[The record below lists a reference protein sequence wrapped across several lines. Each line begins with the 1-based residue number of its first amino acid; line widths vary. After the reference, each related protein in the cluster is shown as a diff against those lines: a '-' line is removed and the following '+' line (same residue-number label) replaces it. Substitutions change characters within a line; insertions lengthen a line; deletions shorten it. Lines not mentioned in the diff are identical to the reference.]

1 MLAIAAIAIVQAAL
15 TGAPAARTPGFDE
28 RRYELW
34 ATNLYRLGFYG
45 DTATSK
51 LAKEELRSVPY
62 SAYVPPGY
70 PFMLVTL
77 KELHADDAAT
87 RRGVQAALVGLIVLT
102 AGLIS
107 LRLFGPLAALL
118 SEAILVATGVLPTYA
133 QLNMSEILF
142 TATLFGSIALAFFG
156 LRRRS
161 WHLLVCSG
169 LLLGYAILVRPQV
182 LLLPVPIAIYIAFVT
197 GRSRLALALGA
208 VFLVA
213 AYGVVAPWTIR
224 NELRLHAFVPVASY
238 TWLNLWEV
246 NNPSANGHFVRPER
260 TIPDEVRRIRGLPEI
275 QQDNEWRRLALSWIR
290 AHPSKAVIGWVRDV
304 GLFFSYPDPYIRD
317 WYTLHGWRP
326 PRLDERV
333 IYPLVFIAAVLALAY
348 RRRWGEIWLLVIVAG
363 YFVGFFSVFLPLARY
378 RMPLLPFLAIFAA
391 GVPEMLIGLRAGPRA
406 RTEPAEMPDAPTAV
420 LV

>member
-1 MLAIAAIAIVQAAL
+1 MLAIAAIATVQAAL

-161 WHLLVCSG
+161 WRLLVCSG

-197 GRSRLALALGA
+197 GRSRRALALGA

-246 NNPSANGHFVRPER
+246 NNPRANGHFVRPER

-290 AHPSKAVIGWVRDV
+290 AHPSKAAIGWVRDV